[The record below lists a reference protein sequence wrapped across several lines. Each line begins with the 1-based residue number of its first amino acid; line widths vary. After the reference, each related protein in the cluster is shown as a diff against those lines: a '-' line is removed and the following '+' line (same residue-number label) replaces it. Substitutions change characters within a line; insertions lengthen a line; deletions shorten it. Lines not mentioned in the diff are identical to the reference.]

1 MQSQGKIYLIG
12 MLLIS
17 TTSFAQS
24 TTTAP
29 QAAVSVREGAQPPLG
44 GAYGGSSNMGK
55 ESGLTKALN
64 TVMGGALIGK
74 GVADISAG
82 RAPCGSPSGC
92 NWPLIAQGILE
103 IAQGTANFAQAG
115 ENNRTGN
122 IAGMSQCSFGSSYC
136 SGSTWG
142 QTTNPENWQQSL
154 TPEAISQLDA
164 TAADLKSRG
173 VDFDWRKGKIT
184 TPDGKSFSSSD
195 LSSKAAAMKAGIP
208 GGSWDSAMANSAAI
222 EAAAMEKLKD
232 KFGKDLG
239 LESGGVASGTP
250 SGSSMEDESELN
262 GRGSGAY
269 DPNAAK
275 NKRKTASAAGLSKMY
290 NGSPIGVAAD
300 SIFDMISR
308 RYVKKDKED
317 KAFITEAESAML
329 KH

>member
-1 MQSQGKIYLIG
+1 MKIQSKIYLIG
-12 MLLIS
+12 MLLVS
-17 TTSFAQS
+17 TASFAQQ

-64 TVMGGALIGK
+64 TVMGGALIAK
-74 GVADISAG
+74 GTTDIASSG
-82 RAPCGSPSGC
+82 CPSTPCGWGQFF
-92 NWPLIAQGILE
+92 LGILE
-103 IAQGTANFAQAG
+103 IAQGTQNFAQSG

-154 TPEAISQLDA
+154 TPEAIGQLDA

-184 TPDGKSFSSSD
+184 TPDGKTFSSND

-208 GGSWDSAMANSAAI
+208 GGSWDSAMATSAAI

-275 NKRKTASAAGLSKMY
+275 NKRKPASAAGLSKMY

>member
-1 MQSQGKIYLIG
+1 MKIQSKIFLIG
-12 MLLIS
+12 ISLIS
-17 TTSFAQS
+17 IDSFAQQ

-44 GAYGGSSNMGK
+44 GAYGGASNMGK

-64 TVMGGALIGK
+64 TVMGAGLIGL
-74 GVADISAG
+74 GTTDIAAG
-82 RAPCGSPSGC
+82 ASPCASHGNCAQLFRG
-92 NWPLIAQGILE
+92 IIEVAQGVS
-103 IAQGTANFAQAG
+103 NFAQAG

-122 IAGMSQCSFGSSYC
+122 IAGMSQCSFTSGQC

-142 QTTNPENWQQSL
+142 TTNPENWQQTLS
-154 TPEAISQLDA
+154 PEAISQLDA
-164 TAADLKSRG
+164 TAKDLNSRG

-184 TPDGKSFSSSD
+184 TPDGKSFTNSD
-195 LSSKAAAMKAGIP
+195 LSSKSAAMKAGIS
-208 GGSWDSAMANSAAI
+208 GSAWDSAMAASAAI

-250 SGSSMEDESELN
+250 SGSSMEDESELS
-262 GRGSGAY
+262 GRNGSGAY
-269 DPNAAK
+269 DPNTAK